1 VTAAIATARR
11 QRTRLPLS
19 AIIAGAF
26 LVILLA
32 TSIGLAFWGPDP
44 NAYDLTKKFQPPS
57 LEHLLGTDQFGR
69 DVFLRV
75 LSAAKLDLLLAALGT
90 VIPAVIGTV
99 LGAIAGYR
107 GGALDSSVM
116 RVADIIQAFPQYIL
130 LVALTLMLGAGWR
143 AFIVG
148 AAIAAWVTYARLVRG
163 VVLQLKKHEF
173 IESARAGGL
182 SGTRV
187 LFRHVIPNAVPQAVT
202 FAASDFVLALAFLCS
217 LGYLGLGVQPPNI
230 EWGQM
235 IAEGQSFLQI
245 YWWIALG
252 PGLAIL
258 AVGISM
264 RAIATAAEGVLAK

>member
-1 VTAAIATARR
+1 MPASAVVAA
-11 QRTRLPLS
+11 L
-19 AIIAGAF
+19 F
-26 LVILLA
+26 LILLIA
-32 TSIGLAFWGPDP
+32 ASIMAAFAGPDP
-44 NAYDLTKKFQPPS
+44 NAYDLSRKFEPPS
-57 LEHLLGTDQFGR
+57 STHLFGTDQFGR

-75 LSAAKLDLLLAALGT
+75 VDAARLDLLLAALGT

-99 LGAIAGYR
+99 LGALAGYR
-107 GGALDSSVM
+107 GGALDSALM

-130 LVALTLMLGAGWR
+130 LVALTFMLGAGWQ

-173 IESARAGGL
+173 IDSARAGGL
-182 SGTRV
+182 SGARI
-187 LFRHVIPNAVPQAVT
+187 LFRHIIPNAVPQAVT

-217 LGYLGLGVQPPNI
+217 LGYLGLGVQPPSI

-235 IAEGQSFLQI
+235 IAEGQSFLQT

-258 AVGISM
+258 LVGISM
-264 RAIATAAEGVLAK
+264 RAIATAVEGVLTKS